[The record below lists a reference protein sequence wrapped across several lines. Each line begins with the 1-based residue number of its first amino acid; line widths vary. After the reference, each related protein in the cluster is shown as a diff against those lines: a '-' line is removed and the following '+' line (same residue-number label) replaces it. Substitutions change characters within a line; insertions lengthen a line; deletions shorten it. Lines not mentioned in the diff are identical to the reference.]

1 VVVVVVLDQ
10 KDDDGILVV
19 ELKIDGVNE
28 HGMEEKVVPL
38 VVLPVVVVDDGDEI
52 KMDGVEMRRMRK
64 NKELFSLRMMVGFDF
79 DHLKY
84 NH

>member
-1 VVVVVVLDQ
+1 MDQ

-19 ELKIDGVNE
+19 ELKMDGVNE

-64 NKELFSLRMMVGFDF
+64 NKELFSRMVDFDF